1 VLKQINQVGHFKCV
15 SMKNNTI
22 IENQSDKSEKKIIFD
37 ENTCP
42 VTATMK
48 VLGGKWKPILI
59 NAIYF
64 TSPARFGELKRSVV
78 GITQSMLTSQLREL
92 EDDGI
97 ITRKIYAEIPPRV
110 EYTLTEFGLTL
121 SPIIQS
127 MAEWGKQY
135 WLNNESKKPSNR
147 NSTTQKNDKSQP

>member
-1 VLKQINQVGHFKCV
+1 MKKTTKVDNQ
-15 SMKNNTI
+15 KNT
-22 IENQSDKSEKKIIFD
+22 SEKKAVFD

-48 VLGGKWKPILI
+48 VLGGKWKPILL

-78 GITQSMLTSQLREL
+78 GITPSMLTSQLREL

-127 MAEWGKQY
+127 MAEWGNQY
-135 WLNNESKKPSNR
+135 WLKNKSKKPSNQR
-147 NSTTQKNDKSQP
+147 SKTKHIK

>member
-1 VLKQINQVGHFKCV
+1 MKNHTKIDNQVV
-15 SMKNNTI
+15 KNR
-22 IENQSDKSEKKIIFD
+22 KIFVFD

-42 VTATMK
+42 VTATTK

-64 TSPARFGELKRSVV
+64 TAPARFGELKRAVK
-78 GITQSMLTSQLREL
+78 GITQSMLTQQLREL

-97 ITRKIYAEIPPRV
+97 ISRKIYAEIPPRV

-121 SPIIQS
+121 SPVIQT
-127 MAEWGKQY
+127 MAKWGEEFKLKKQKTR
-135 WLNNESKKPSNR
+135 KK
-147 NSTTQKNDKSQP
+147 

>member
-1 VLKQINQVGHFKCV
+1 
-15 SMKNNTI
+15 MKKNTI
-22 IENQSDKSEKKIIFD
+22 IDNQDVKNKKIFVFD
-37 ENTCP
+37 ENSCP
-42 VTATMK
+42 VTSTMQ

-64 TSPARFGELKRSVV
+64 TSPARFGELRRSVK

-121 SPIIQS
+121 SPILQS
-127 MAEWGKQY
+127 MAKWGDEYRIKKQ
-135 WLNNESKKPSNR
+135 KV
-147 NSTTQKNDKSQP
+147 

>member
-1 VLKQINQVGHFKCV
+1 
-15 SMKNNTI
+15 MKNNTI
-22 IENQSDKSEKKIIFD
+22 IDNQYINTKKNIIFD
-37 ENTCP
+37 ENSCP

-48 VLGGKWKPILI
+48 VLGGKWKSILI

-78 GITQSMLTSQLREL
+78 GITQSMLTTQLREL

-121 SPIIQS
+121 SPIILS

-135 WLNNESKKPSNR
+135 RLNNELKKTPSK
-147 NSTTQKNDKSQP
+147 TQQHSKFDK

>member
-1 VLKQINQVGHFKCV
+1 
-15 SMKNNTI
+15 MKNNTNND
-22 IENQSDKSEKKIIFD
+22 NQSIVTKKTFIFD
-37 ENTCP
+37 EDNCP

-64 TSPARFGELKRSVV
+64 TAPARFGELKRSVI
-78 GITQSMLTSQLREL
+78 GITQSMLTQQLREL

-97 ITRKIYAEIPPRV
+97 ISRKIYAEIPPKV

-121 SPIIQS
+121 SPVIQT
-127 MAEWGKQY
+127 MAKWGETYKMKKQKAR
-135 WLNNESKKPSNR
+135 KK
-147 NSTTQKNDKSQP
+147 